1 MASVPITDVNSII
14 LVSNTLST
22 LTSKPNE
29 INLNSAVSSKH
40 KFKIFNFKLFKF
52 NNKIRHQFRRKIM
65 SWHRVF

>member
-29 INLNSAVSSKH
+29 INLNSAVYIEQILSRSK
-40 KFKIFNFKLFKF
+40 
-52 NNKIRHQFRRKIM
+52 
-65 SWHRVF
+65 

>member
-29 INLNSAVSSKH
+29 INLNSAVNINHIKLRAIQSYH
-40 KFKIFNFKLFKF
+40 THVNFAHFDFFLKL
-52 NNKIRHQFRRKIM
+52 
-65 SWHRVF
+65 